1 MILWVMTTSKGII
14 RVYDK
19 FKANHF
25 KGTEC
30 MPLKETSLEAFPVHQ
45 SLAKRQK
52 GTLGLKQNLIQWL
65 VSSCNN

>member
-1 MILWVMTTSKGII
+1 
-14 RVYDK
+14 
-19 FKANHF
+19 
-25 KGTEC
+25 

-52 GTLGLKQNLIQWL
+52 GTLGLKKNLIQWV